1 MFDPRDH
8 EEGARMNAPGKRI
21 TNILCP
27 GTVMVLIAGTAFG
40 GEQII
45 KAGKAVPVRYVLR
58 NHG

>member
-1 MFDPRDH
+1 LFDPRDH
-8 EEGARMNAPGKRI
+8 EEGARMNAEGKR
-21 TNILCP
+21 TRNILCP
-27 GTVMVLIAGTAFG
+27 GTVMVLIAGTASG